1 MPILSL
7 SLDWFSLLL
16 HLVNPS
22 PIIGSPIK
30 CHFLNEVLSPPT
42 SNQTSILS
50 ICYLGTMCFSLVPVL
65 HRKSGHYP
73 VASVALADSLPTPR
87 FVSEA
92 ILAPL
97 ATS

>member
-1 MPILSL
+1 
-7 SLDWFSLLL
+7 
-16 HLVNPS
+16 
-22 PIIGSPIK
+22 
-30 CHFLNEVLSPPT
+30 
-42 SNQTSILS
+42 
-50 ICYLGTMCFSLVPVL
+50 MCFSLVPVL